1 MRRLNPSISNRR
13 EFLAAS
19 GLMAAGA
26 LSLSNPLRALAA
38 ATPSPT
44 PFAWTDAN
52 LLQTLAS
59 IENLAIATYQKILS
73 LPASLNGSDNAFLT
87 AAFNTALNH
96 HQFHAAQLSAALT
109 ALGAAQQ
116 LNVDSALQSE
126 VVGTNL
132 AQAQNVGDVMGVVV
146 GIEDALS
153 QTYVRFSADTR
164 TLEIAKL
171 FALVAPV
178 EAQHVTALLM
188 LEALISDGELSVLG
202 SNRAVPADAVVAGLS
217 SAEISNRHS
226 RQELEGAVS

>member
-1 MRRLNPSISNRR
+1 MSNRR

-26 LSLSNPLRALAA
+26 LSLSNPLRALAMS
-38 ATPSPT
+38 TPSPT

-59 IENLAIATYQKILS
+59 IENLAIATYRQIQS
-73 LPASLNGSDNAFLT
+73 LPASLNGSGNASLT
-87 AAFNTALNH
+87 AVFTTALNH
-96 HQFHAAQLSAALT
+96 HQLHAAQLNAALA

-116 LNVDSALQSE
+116 QNVDSELQSE
-126 VVGTNL
+126 VVGTSL
-132 AQAQNVGDVMGVVV
+132 AKAQNVGDVMGVIV
-146 GIEDALS
+146 GIEDAS
-153 QTYVRFSADTR
+153 TQTYVRFSADTR
-164 TLEIAKL
+164 NLEIAKL

-188 LEALISDGELSVLG
+188 LEALISDSELSVL
-202 SNRAVPADAVVAGLS
+202 SSRQPVSADAVVAGLS
-217 SAEISNRHS
+217 SPEISNRHS

>member
-1 MRRLNPSISNRR
+1 LNPGISNRR

-19 GLMAAGA
+19 GLVAAGA
-26 LSLSNPLRALAA
+26 LSLGNPLRALAMT
-38 ATPSPT
+38 TPSPT

-59 IENLAIATYQKILS
+59 IENLAIATYRQIQS
-73 LPASLNGSDNAFLT
+73 LPASLNGSENAFLT
-87 AAFNTALNH
+87 AAFNAALNH
-96 HQFHAAQLSAALT
+96 HEFHATQLNAALA

-116 LNVDSALQSE
+116 PNVDSALQSQ

-132 AQAQNVGDVMGVVV
+132 AQANNVGDVMGVIV
-146 GIEDALS
+146 GIEDAS
-153 QTYVRFSADTR
+153 AQTYVRFSADTR
-164 TLEIAKL
+164 SLEIAKL

-202 SNRAVPADAVVAGLS
+202 SSQPVSADAVVAGLS

-226 RQELEGAVS
+226 RTELEGAVS